1 MLPTQLEIPLTEQI
15 KALNSFCSLTQG
27 SAIFEAIYDLDAIL
41 AKTELSQVSVE
52 FLKSQPE
59 VAEIIQERYLAPL
72 PDLEKLLTYP
82 TDSLGYIFAAHLKAN
97 HLDPVFYRQRQIQD
111 DISYVSLRRS
121 QTHDIHHIVTGFG
134 THPAGEL
141 GLQAFQLAQMR
152 SPIAIA
158 IMTAG
163 IISSL
168 SQANELTTAMQ
179 HIFLGWEMGLVA
191 KPFMAQKWEE
201 HWEKPLD
208 QWRSELGI
216 VSVNQHSSA
225 V

>member
-1 MLPTQLEIPLTEQI
+1 MLSTKLEIPLTEQI
-15 KALNSFCSLTQG
+15 KALNSFCALTQG

-41 AKTELSQVSVE
+41 AKTELSKVSVE
-52 FLKSQPE
+52 YLKSQPE
-59 VAEIIQERYLAPL
+59 VAEIIQERYLADV

-82 TDSLGYIFAAHLKAN
+82 KDSLGYIFADHLTAN
-97 HLDPVFYRQRQIQD
+97 NFDPEFYRKRQVKD

-134 THPAGEL
+134 TDTASEL

-158 IMTAG
+158 IMTSG

-168 SQANELTTAMQ
+168 SQTNELTARMQ
-179 HIFLGWEMGLVA
+179 QIILGWQMGLVA
-191 KPFMAQKWEE
+191 KPFIAQKWEE

-216 VSVNQHSSA
+216 VPENQNLLA
-225 V
+225 G